1 MEMLRTCAQPRGTLS
16 RPPRGGTLVLY
27 ALLCTLAPK
36 AAKAAAR
43 GTRHAYAHSLSLS
56 LSPSCARARVSR
68 TRQNLFLPYV
78 FAVVDTM

>member
-43 GTRHAYAHSLSLS
+43 GTRHAARLRALSLSLS
-56 LSPSCARARVSR
+56 LCLS
-68 TRQNLFLPYV
+68 L
-78 FAVVDTM
+78 